1 METAIISKGVPTCLD
16 HGSMILTVSGWTEQI
31 SQLKTTFLNG
41 DLHLREHDKQETGS
55 PAL

>member
-16 HGSMILTVSGWTEQI
+16 HEPMFLTVSGWTEQI

-41 DLHLREHDKQETGS
+41 DLRLRERDKQETGN
-55 PAL
+55 PTL